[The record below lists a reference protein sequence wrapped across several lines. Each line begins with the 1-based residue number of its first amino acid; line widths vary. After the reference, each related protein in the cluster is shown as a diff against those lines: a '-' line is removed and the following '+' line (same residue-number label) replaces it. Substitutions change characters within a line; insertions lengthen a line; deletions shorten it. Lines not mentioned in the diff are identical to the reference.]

1 MRRKIIP
8 ILLLLVS
15 TFVFSACQK
24 SAAENTQIESQ
35 SLPTISPALS
45 ISPIPAPNLDS
56 PIRKI
61 DFENFSYPWTD
72 NQGDGNFT
80 LKNGKKARV
89 GEGDIEATL
98 QKVEFGDVTND
109 GEEEAMLNIYPW
121 SGGNCSCDMVF
132 IYTLQNKTPKL
143 LWSFDTWDKADGGF
157 KRAYAEN
164 SELIVELFG
173 DDKFENDEWEFDF
186 PKGKVSGYCCP
197 TAYTKIRFKWNGEKF
212 TAQGTPELFDY
223 DWKKEMKNKLEKE
236 K

>member
-1 MRRKIIP
+1 LQAGRLRSS
-8 ILLLLVS
+8 LLSVVL
-15 TFVFSACQK
+15 TGTK
-24 SAAENTQIESQ
+24 SEIW
-35 SLPTISPALS
+35 
-45 ISPIPAPNLDS
+45 
-56 PIRKI
+56 K
-61 DFENFSYPWTD
+61 
-72 NQGDGNFT
+72 
-80 LKNGKKARV
+80 LK
-89 GEGDIEATL
+89 
-98 QKVEFGDVTND
+98 KVRC
-109 GEEEAMLNIYPW
+109 LNIYPW

-186 PKGKVSGYCCP
+186 PKGKVIGYCCP